1 MEKKELTDKDILNL
15 LSEVNDKLHERG
27 KSASILL
34 SGGASMSLLFSRDRV
49 TQDVDAVLLSSDR
62 SEFRNVVS
70 EVGTE
75 NGLKEDWLNDAVKGY
90 IDFNWQREFIPIGLS
105 NLTVYSVPADKLLA
119 MKLSSGRSYSKDRE
133 DAIELMKRLDIRS
146 PKEALEILEDAVP
159 EQLLTAKTRY
169 FTQETFN
176 EYSERYHIEELG
188 LEHKNEEM
196 DIEF

>member
-1 MEKKELTDKDILNL
+1 MKKKELTDKDILNL
-15 LSEVNDKLHERG
+15 LSEVNDKLHEHG

-62 SEFRNVVS
+62 SEFRNIVS

-133 DAIELMKRLDIRS
+133 DAIELMKHLDIRS
-146 PKEALEILEDAVP
+146 PKEALKILEDAVP

>member
-15 LSEVNDKLHERG
+15 LSEVNDKLHEQG

-90 IDFNWQREFIPIGLS
+90 IDFNWKREFIPVGLS

-133 DAIELMKRLDIRS
+133 DAIELMKHLDIRS

-159 EQLLTAKTRY
+159 EQFLTAKTRY
-169 FTQETFN
+169 FTLETFN
-176 EYSERYHIEELG
+176 EYSEKYHIEELG

-196 DIEF
+196 EIEF

>member
-15 LSEVNDKLHERG
+15 LSEVNDKLHEHG

-62 SEFRNVVS
+62 SEFRNIVS

-133 DAIELMKRLDIRS
+133 DAIELMKHLDIRS
-146 PKEALEILEDAVP
+146 PKEALEILEDVVP

-176 EYSERYHIEELG
+176 EYSKRYHIEELG
-188 LEHKNEEM
+188 LEHKNEEIE
-196 DIEF
+196 IEF

>member
-1 MEKKELTDKDILNL
+1 
-15 LSEVNDKLHERG
+15 
-27 KSASILL
+27 
-34 SGGASMSLLFSRDRV
+34 MSLLFSRDRV

-133 DAIELMKRLDIRS
+133 DAIELMKHLDIRS

-169 FTQETFN
+169 FTLETFN
-176 EYSERYHIEELG
+176 EYSEKYHIEELG

-196 DIEF
+196 EIEF

>member
-15 LSEVNDKLHERG
+15 LSEVNDKFHEQG

-90 IDFNWQREFIPIGLS
+90 IDFNWKREFIPVGLS

-133 DAIELMKRLDIRS
+133 DAIELMKHLDIRS

-159 EQLLTAKTRY
+159 EQFLTAKTRY
-169 FTQETFN
+169 FTLETFN
-176 EYSERYHIEELG
+176 EYSEKYHIEELG

-196 DIEF
+196 EIEF

>member
-62 SEFRNVVS
+62 SEFRNIVS

-133 DAIELMKRLDIRS
+133 DAIELMKHLDIRS
-146 PKEALEILEDAVP
+146 SKEALEILEDAVP

-176 EYSERYHIEELG
+176 EYSEKYHIEELG

-196 DIEF
+196 EIEF

>member
-133 DAIELMKRLDIRS
+133 DAIELMKHLDIRS

-169 FTQETFN
+169 FTMETFN
-176 EYSERYHIEELG
+176 EYSEKYHIEEPR

-196 DIEF
+196 EIEF

>member
-133 DAIELMKRLDIRS
+133 DAIELMKHLDIRS
-146 PKEALEILEDAVP
+146 SKEALEILEDAVP

-169 FTQETFN
+169 FTLETFN
-176 EYSERYHIEELG
+176 EYSERYHIEEPG

-196 DIEF
+196 EIEF

>member
-15 LSEVNDKLHERG
+15 LSEVNDKLHEQG

-90 IDFNWQREFIPIGLS
+90 IDFNWKREFIPVGLS

-133 DAIELMKRLDIRS
+133 DAIELMKHLDIRS